1 MNSGRPFEPGT
12 DVHHADCAQTIQEDF
27 DGETALLQNP
37 EAHASEPAIPNLI
50 ELDNRE
56 WHEAR
61 RRLDL
66 IAPML
71 DGELYPRSLVL
82 ERAQSADVNVTT
94 LYRWARLY
102 RSSGLLSS
110 LLPRKPNGGRGKS
123 RLNPAVEKILTQ
135 TIQEHYL
142 SRQQRTITSTALE
155 VIRRCRDAQLSPP
168 DANTVRLRIHALPV
182 RERMARRSHR
192 KEALQEFTARPGTF
206 DEAKHPLDIIQIDH
220 TKLDIIVV
228 DEQDRLPIGRP
239 WITLAIDLYSRM
251 VPGFCISLDPP
262 GAISTGLCIANAV
275 LPKEAWLEQ
284 RGVTGGWPCWGFP
297 AVIHLDN
304 AREFHGEMLRRACEQ
319 YGMKL
324 TYRPVAQPH
333 MGGHIERLVGT
344 LMRALHELPG
354 ATFSHPR
361 QRGEY
366 DSEATAVLTLR
377 ELELWLT
384 EYIVGVYHLRYHR
397 GIGTSPLQKWTAD
410 MSSGDRELRHGRFL
424 DPERIRLD
432 FLPYIERTI
441 QPTGVAIDGVQYF
454 SNVLRHFV
462 SMTDGDRKRKFL
474 FRRDPRDISIVYFW
488 DPELERY
495 AAIPYRNTTH
505 PPISVWELREL
516 RRNLHEMG
524 EAQIDETAIFAA
536 YERLR
541 EHEARAVS
549 QTKSLRRARERRP
562 VTRSNPPQEQ
572 VATEEPISIC
582 DLHLTEITPFEIDEL
597 L

>member
-1 MNSGRPFEPGT
+1 MPIPDHPSQDNPNGESELLT
-12 DVHHADCAQTIQEDF
+12 NAEADERAALELTQT
-27 DGETALLQNP
+27 T
-37 EAHASEPAIPNLI
+37 PNLI
-50 ELDNRE
+50 ELDDRD
-56 WHEAR
+56 WQEAR
-61 RRLDL
+61 RRLEL

-71 DGELYPRSLVL
+71 DGERYPRSSVH
-82 ERAQSADVNVTT
+82 ERAQSAGVNVTT

-123 RLNPAVEKILTQ
+123 RLDPAVEKILTQ

-142 SRQQRTITSTALE
+142 SRQQRTIFSTVLE
-155 VIRRCRDAQLSPP
+155 VVRRCREAKLAPP
-168 DANTVRLRIHALPV
+168 DADTVRLRIRALPV

-192 KEALQEFTARPGTF
+192 KEALQQFTARPGTF

-239 WITLAIDLYSRM
+239 WITLAIDVYSRM

-284 RGVTGGWPCWGFP
+284 RGVSGSWPCWGFP
-297 AVIHLDN
+297 LVIHLDN

-319 YGMKL
+319 YGVEL
-324 TYRPVAQPH
+324 AYRPVAQPH

-384 EYIVGVYHLRYHR
+384 EYLVSVYHLRHHR
-397 GIGTSPLQKWTAD
+397 GIRTSPLQKWTAGI
-410 MSSGDRELRHGRFL
+410 SGNERGQAVVFDA
-424 DPERIRLD
+424 ERIRLD
-432 FLPYIERTI
+432 FLPYVERTI
-441 QPTGVAIDGVQYF
+441 QPIGVAIDGIHYF
-454 SNVLRHFV
+454 SDVLRRFV
-462 SMTDGDRKRKFL
+462 RMTEGDRKRKFL
-474 FRRDPRDISIVYFW
+474 FRRDPRDISTVYFW
-488 DPELERY
+488 DSELEQY
-495 AAIPYRNTTH
+495 AAIPYRDTTH
-505 PPISVWELREL
+505 PPISIWEVREL
-516 RRNLHEMG
+516 RRKLQEIGN
-524 EAQIDETAIFAA
+524 AAIDETAIFSA

-541 EHEARAVS
+541 AHEAHAVS
-549 QTKSLRRARERRP
+549 QTKSVRRARERRP
-562 VTRSNPPQEQ
+562 VTKRGAMQDTS
-572 VATEEPISIC
+572 VADEVMRAF
-582 DLHLTEITPFEIDEL
+582 DAEIIPFEIEPFP
-597 L
+597 